1 VNSNFP
7 TILSTIDENTMNNTK
22 RLLNI
27 THPSWCTE
35 YYSLLK
41 TRDVDTLLDF
51 LKMYP
56 AISYNDIDSL
66 IGIKHNNDKDNNIH
80 VEVRIESLLREEA
93 KKYKQELFTI
103 KDVLVRYLH
112 KNEVK
117 WSKKTKQ
124 IEHRVG
130 VYSMWMSFV
139 CSCYPNKPRPELLK
153 RIKQI
158 WDYIEEQVAG
168 KIDWLPADTEDQ
180 IISKAFEKFWF
191 KNS

>member
-1 VNSNFP
+1 
-7 TILSTIDENTMNNTK
+7 MNNTK
-22 RLLNI
+22 QLLN
-27 THPSWCTE
+27 TNYQSWRTE
-35 YYSLLK
+35 YYLLLK
-41 TRDVDTLLDF
+41 TKGVDTLLDL

-56 AISYNDIDSL
+56 AIPYDDIAEL
-66 IGIKHNNDKDNNIH
+66 IGIKPKNNDENNIDNDI
-80 VEVRIESLLREEA
+80 ELRIEFLLREEA

-112 KNEVK
+112 KNNVK

-130 VYSMWMSFV
+130 VYSMWSSFV
-139 CSCYPNKPRPELLK
+139 CSCYPNKPRPELVK

-168 KIDWLPADTEDQ
+168 NINWLPADTEDP

-191 KNS
+191 DNS